1 MRKFASLLFVF
12 VLFAIAVD
20 CSRLGRVSQKFKEVD
35 MKPLG
40 PNEKMRPIEKAVK
53 SEQPKV
59 SKAPKKESPNV
70 PVKQP
75 AQPKKESPNVP
86 AKQPAQPKE
95 ETTFVQMK
103 SCCTKS
109 QLGKKMMKCNC
120 H

>member
-35 MKPLG
+35 MKPVG
-40 PNEKMRPIEKAVK
+40 PKEKMRP
-53 SEQPKV
+53 V
-59 SKAPKKESPNV
+59 SKA
-70 PVKQP
+70 
-75 AQPKKESPNVP
+75 PKKESPNVP